1 MICLQG
7 PSEVSCMNKAKM
19 VHSPGMASE
28 LQGQMEKG
36 MALLAANCGAKVPLQ
51 ITERENKLVKDCRR

>member
-7 PSEVSCMNKAKM
+7 PSEVSCMNKANM
-19 VHSPGMASE
+19 AHSSGMTSE

-36 MALLAANCGAKVPLQ
+36 MALLAANCGTKVSLQ
-51 ITERENKLVKDCRR
+51 ITERENKLIKDCRR